1 MELGMGNSSK
11 QGSAGTPASTSRPGF
26 IGAHESPQG
35 SATSGSRQF
44 DATGNQDITGA
55 GAPLATAPGGP
66 TAQVTLAQA
75 QEMALRIT
83 TFFEG
88 SKSMNFQALAGDFD
102 GQGMSFG
109 LIQWNFGQ
117 GTLGPLLKKMLV
129 TDAAAFAACFGP
141 TTNFAA
147 LKSALERGDNPA
159 QLAWTRELQLRDK
172 SAWRAA
178 FQAVGAIDRFNA
190 IQLAEAEAKY
200 HPLTMQAVRQLQ
212 LIAPAL
218 MAAVEFRSYAALFDL
233 CVQQGSVTR
242 ALDAIR
248 VRVRTE
254 NPANQSAL
262 LSIAVVERARL
273 SAPEFQSD
281 CISRRMG
288 ILAGAPFESTAH
300 GVTKKRTNPQLAL
313 AAQFG
318 AAQVAGI

>member
-1 MELGMGNSSK
+1 MGNS
-11 QGSAGTPASTSRPGF
+11 SRPGF
-26 IGAHESPQG
+26 ISGHESQQG

-44 DATGNQDITGA
+44 DATGNQNITGA

-66 TAQVTLAQA
+66 TPQVTLAQA

-83 TFFEG
+83 TFFES

-117 GTLGPLLKKMLV
+117 NTLGPLLQKMLA
-129 TDAAAFAACFGP
+129 TDAAAFTACFGP
-141 TTNFAA
+141 TTNFAV
-147 LKSALERGDNPA
+147 LKSALERSDNPA
-159 QLAWTRELQLRDK
+159 QLRWTRELQLRDK
-172 SAWRAA
+172 PAWRAA

-200 HPLTMQAVRQLQ
+200 HPLTMQAVRQLR

-233 CVQQGSVTR
+233 CVQQGSITH
-242 ALDAIR
+242 ALDAIGLR
-248 VRVRTE
+248 VRSE

-262 LSIAVVERARL
+262 LKIAVVERARL

-288 ILAGAPFESTAH
+288 ILTGAPFESTVH
-300 GVTKKRTNPQLAL
+300 GVNRHRGRPKW
-313 AAQFG
+313 AAPLPHHPACG
-318 AAQVAGI
+318 SAPGGSRS

>member
-1 MELGMGNSSK
+1 MGNSSNRS
-11 QGSAGTPASTSRPGF
+11 SAETPASTNRPGF
-26 IGAHESPQG
+26 ISVHESQQG

-55 GAPLATAPGGP
+55 AAPLATAPGGP
-66 TAQVTLAQA
+66 TPQVTLARA

-83 TFFEG
+83 TFFES
-88 SKSMNFQALAGDFD
+88 SKSMNFQALADDFD

-117 GTLGPLLKKMLV
+117 NTLGPLLKEMLA

-141 TTNFAA
+141 TTNFAV
-147 LKSALERGDNPA
+147 LKSALERSDNPA
-159 QLAWTRELQLRDK
+159 QLVWTRELQKRDK
-172 SAWRAA
+172 PAWRAA

-190 IQLAEAEAKY
+190 IQLAEAEAKF
-200 HPLTMQAVRQLQ
+200 HPLTMQAVRQLR

-233 CVQQGSVTR
+233 CVQQGAITR
-242 ALDAIR
+242 ALDAIGLR
-248 VRVRTE
+248 VKNE
-254 NPANQSAL
+254 HPANQSAL
-262 LSIAVVERARL
+262 LKIAVVERARL
-273 SAPEFQSD
+273 GTPEFQSD

-288 ILAGAPFESTAH
+288 ILTGAPFESTEH
-300 GVTKKRTNPQLAL
+300 GVTKKRANPQLAL
-313 AAQFG
+313 VVQFG